1 MTSNPIFCAIDTS
14 DIDKALVLV
23 DQVSP
28 YIGGIK
34 LGLEFFTSC
43 GLLGLEKIKKLE
55 IPIFIDLKLY
65 DIPNTAK
72 QALNNIL
79 EFDPLYT
86 TLHLSGGSEMLIECA
101 NVKNKLNSKT
111 RLIGVSM
118 LTSFNDENILE
129 IGIKQSVD
137 DNVKQLT
144 QLAVNC
150 GMDGIVC
157 SPLEIS
163 EVRNSHGGKLKIV
176 SPGIRSK
183 ESKLNDQKRTLSA
196 KEAITAGAD
205 ILVVGR
211 PITNAEDPAKAAEK
225 IYSEIT

>member
-1 MTSNPIFCAIDTS
+1 MNNNPIFCAIDTS
-14 DIDKALVLV
+14 DIDEAKALI
-23 DQVSP
+23 DQIAP
-28 YIGGIK
+28 HIGGIK

-65 DIPNTAK
+65 DIPNTIK

-79 EFDPLYT
+79 QFEPEYT
-86 TLHLSGGSEMLIECA
+86 TLHLSGGSEMLIECV
-101 NVKNKLNSKT
+101 NTKNELNSITK
-111 RLIGVSM
+111 LIGVTM
-118 LTSFNDENILE
+118 LTSFNDKLISE
-129 IGIKQSVD
+129 IGIEKSVNE
-137 DNVKQLT
+137 NVKQLT

-157 SPLEIS
+157 SPIEIS
-163 EVRNSHGGKLKIV
+163 EVKNTHGSNLQII

-183 ESKLNDQKRTLSA
+183 ENASNDQKRILSA
-196 KEAITAGAD
+196 KEAINAGAD
-205 ILVVGR
+205 ILVIGR
-211 PITNAEDPAKAAEK
+211 PITDAKDPAKAAEI

>member
-1 MTSNPIFCAIDTS
+1 LTNNPIFCAIDTS
-14 DIDKALVLV
+14 DIDKAVALI
-23 DQVSP
+23 DQISP
-28 YIGGIK
+28 HIGGLK

-65 DIPNTAK
+65 DIPNTVK
-72 QALNNIL
+72 QALSNIL
-79 EFDPLYT
+79 QFEPSYT
-86 TLHLSGGSEMLIECA
+86 TLHLSGGSEMLTECI

-111 RLIGVSM
+111 KLIGVTM
-118 LTSFNDENILE
+118 LTSFNDTLISE
-129 IGIKQSVD
+129 IGIEKSVNE
-137 DNVKQLT
+137 NVKQLT

-163 EVRNSHGGKLKIV
+163 EVKNTHENRLQII

-183 ESKLNDQKRTLSA
+183 EHTSNDQKRTLSA
-196 KEAITAGAD
+196 KKALEAGAD

-211 PITNAEDPAKAAEK
+211 PITNAKDPAKAAEN

>member
-1 MTSNPIFCAIDTS
+1 MTNNPIFCAIDTS
-14 DIDKALVLV
+14 DIDKAVALI
-23 DQVSP
+23 DQISP
-28 YIGGIK
+28 HIGGLK

-65 DIPNTAK
+65 DIPNTVK
-72 QALNNIL
+72 QALSNIL
-79 EFDPLYT
+79 QFEPSYT
-86 TLHLSGGSEMLIECA
+86 TLHLSGGSEMLTECI

-111 RLIGVSM
+111 KLIGVTM
-118 LTSFNDENILE
+118 LTSFNDTLISE
-129 IGIKQSVD
+129 IGIEKSVNE
-137 DNVKQLT
+137 NVKQLT

-163 EVRNSHGGKLKIV
+163 EVKNTHENRLQII

-183 ESKLNDQKRTLSA
+183 EHTSNDQKRTLSA
-196 KEAITAGAD
+196 KKALEAGAD

-211 PITNAEDPAKAAEK
+211 PITNAKDPAKAAEN

>member
-1 MTSNPIFCAIDTS
+1 LTNNPIFCAIDTS
-14 DIDKALVLV
+14 DIDKAVELV
-23 DQVSP
+23 DQISP
-28 YIGGIK
+28 HVGGIK

-43 GLLGLEKIKKLE
+43 GLLGMEKIKKYE

-65 DIPNTAK
+65 DIPNTVK
-72 QALNNIL
+72 QSLSNIL
-79 EFDPLYT
+79 QFDPKYT
-86 TLHLSGGSEMLIECA
+86 TLHLSGGSEMLIECI

-111 RLIGVSM
+111 KLIGVTM
-118 LTSFNDENILE
+118 LTSFNDELISE
-129 IGIKQSVD
+129 IGIEKSVNE
-137 DNVKQLT
+137 NVKQLT

-163 EVRNSHGGKLKIV
+163 EVKNTHENKLQII
-176 SPGIRSK
+176 SPGIRGKDS
-183 ESKLNDQKRTLSA
+183 LANDQKRTLSA
-196 KEAITAGAD
+196 KEAIDAGAD

-211 PITNAEDPAKAAEK
+211 PITNAKDPAKAAEN

>member
-1 MTSNPIFCAIDTS
+1 MNNNPIFCAIDRS
-14 DIDKALVLV
+14 DIDEAEALI
-23 DQVSP
+23 DEISP
-28 YIGGIK
+28 HIGGIK

-65 DIPNTAK
+65 DIPNTVK
-72 QALNNIL
+72 QSLSNIL
-79 EFDPLYT
+79 QFDPKYT
-86 TLHLSGGSEMLIECA
+86 TLHLSGGSEMLTECI

-111 RLIGVSM
+111 KLIGVTM
-118 LTSFNDENILE
+118 LTSFNDGLISE
-129 IGIKQSVD
+129 IGIEKSVNE
-137 DNVKQLT
+137 NVKQLT

-163 EVRNSHGGKLKIV
+163 EVKNTHESKLQII
-176 SPGIRSK
+176 SPGIRGKDS
-183 ESKLNDQKRTLSA
+183 LVNDQKRTLSA
-196 KEAITAGAD
+196 KEAIDAGAD

-211 PITNAEDPAKAAEK
+211 PITNAKDPAKAAEN

>member
-1 MTSNPIFCAIDTS
+1 MRNNPIFCAIDTS
-14 DIDKALVLV
+14 DIDKAVALV
-23 DQVSP
+23 DQISP
-28 YIGGIK
+28 HIGGIK

-72 QALNNIL
+72 QALSNIL
-79 EFDPLYT
+79 QFEPEYT
-86 TLHLSGGSEMLIECA
+86 TLHLSGGSEMLIDCVNA
-101 NVKNKLNSKT
+101 KNELYSKT
-111 RLIGVSM
+111 KLIGVTM
-118 LTSFNDENILE
+118 LTSFNDALISE
-129 IGIKQSVD
+129 IGIEKSVN

-163 EVRNSHGGKLKIV
+163 EIKKTYKNKLKIIT
-176 SPGIRSK
+176 PGIRGERNAS
-183 ESKLNDQKRTLSA
+183 NDQKRTLSA
-196 KEAITAGAD
+196 KEAIDAGAD
-205 ILVVGR
+205 VLVVGR
-211 PITNAEDPAKAAEK
+211 PISDD
-225 IYSEIT
+225 

>member
-1 MTSNPIFCAIDTS
+1 MTDNPIFCAIDTS
-14 DIDKALVLV
+14 DIDKALELV
-23 DQVSP
+23 SQISP
-28 YIGGIK
+28 HVGGIK

-43 GLLGLEKIKKLE
+43 GLLGLEKIKELE

-65 DIPNTAK
+65 DIPNTVK
-72 QALNNIL
+72 QSLSNIL
-79 EFDPLYT
+79 QFEPVYT
-86 TLHLSGGSEMLIECA
+86 TLHLSGGSEMLIECV

-111 RLIGVSM
+111 KLIGVTM
-118 LTSFNDENILE
+118 LTSFNDVLISE
-129 IGIKQSVD
+129 IGIEKSVNA
-137 DNVKQLT
+137 NVKQLT

-163 EVRNSHGGKLKIV
+163 EVKNTHESKLQII

-183 ESKLNDQKRTLSA
+183 ENASNDQKRTLSA
-196 KEAITAGAD
+196 KEAIDAGAD

-211 PITNAEDPAKAAEK
+211 PITNAKDPAIAAEN